1 MSENTV
7 IELEMG
13 LPEKE
18 FGSVLPNAS
27 KPYIVEATST
37 GFSLQNDS
45 QQSIIIDKTVLSP
58 RALGSARIPR
68 MMVVITFN
76 GHDEAEVKEFMKR
89 FNRYMHRGGG

>member
-27 KPYIVEATST
+27 IPYTVQTTST
-37 GFSLQNDS
+37 GFALQNDS
-45 QQSIIIDKTVLSP
+45 KQTIIIDKTVLSP
-58 RALGSARIPR
+58 RAIGSARIPR
-68 MMVVITFN
+68 MKVVITFE
-76 GHDEAEVKEFMKR
+76 GHNEAEVKEYMAR
-89 FNRYMHRGGG
+89 FSRYMHRGGG